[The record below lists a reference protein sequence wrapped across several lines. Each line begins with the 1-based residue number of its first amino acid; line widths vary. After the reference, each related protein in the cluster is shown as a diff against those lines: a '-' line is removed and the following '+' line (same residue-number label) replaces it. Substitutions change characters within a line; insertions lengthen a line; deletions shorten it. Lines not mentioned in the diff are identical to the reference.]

1 MSEVTLVLGTSIKL
15 LIFVYAHFTSKRTTI
30 EELISSSS
38 RHKNLELYS
47 TMTIELLH
55 LSGPKSCQWSNLPQ
69 LCQISDLPHLHI
81 KRLNPHNQ
89 KKNRCSCG
97 TEETHNWIEVN
108 CFHHIGSSNV
118 NAENKNFLTNM
129 QKTRYL
135 GRQILNE
142 ALPT

>member
-15 LIFVYAHFTSKRTTI
+15 LIFVYAHFRSKRTTI

-55 LSGPKSCQWSNLPQ
+55 LSGPKRCQWSNLPQ
-69 LCQISDLPHLHI
+69 LLSNFRPSTLTYQAFKPTQ
-81 KRLNPHNQ
+81 P
-89 KKNRCSCG
+89 KKNSCSCG